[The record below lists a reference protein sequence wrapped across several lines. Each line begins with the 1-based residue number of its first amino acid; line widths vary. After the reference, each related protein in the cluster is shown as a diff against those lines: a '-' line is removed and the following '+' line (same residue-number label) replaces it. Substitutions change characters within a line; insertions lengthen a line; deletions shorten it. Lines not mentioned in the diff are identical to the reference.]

1 MVLIAIF
8 MVMPLS
14 IVRWEAC
21 PLKLIIFRFCMV
33 LSPAVGICAC
43 WNLPACARFCPLAL
57 GSACCCWVLPAVAV
71 FCLLLPAAACC
82 CLLLPAAACCCW
94 LLGSARL
101 CWVLPA
107 CGGSCLLVLGSAL
120 CFWVLP
126 CASGLCLLLLGS
138 ACLCCV
144 NARCLSVR
152 NILPVGFSFMWSN
165 LPILLSGVC
174 CCQGS
179 DLVCISFWS
188 RFWSRF
194 SRLRFPGPFP
204 FPALL
209 WLLCGIFG
217 WCSCLPLALFF
228 GQVLLVDVCCSW
240 SLSLLGRCFLSLPV
254 QCCWVLLRHI
264 RHIMRDMQVSR
275 RQVGHKWRQV
285 GDKCITLYNQAAQS
299 TQTVVGEHARN
310 ASPETEAK

>member
-8 MVMPLS
+8 MVVPLS

-21 PLKLIIFRFCMV
+21 PLKLTIFRFCMV

-57 GSACCCWVLPAVAV
+57 RSACCCWVLPAVAV

-82 CLLLPAAACCCW
+82 CW
-94 LLGSARL
+94 VLGSARL

-126 CASGLCLLLLGS
+126 AAPRFCLLLLLLLLLLLGLGSALCFWVLPCASGFCLLLLGS

-152 NILPVGFSFMWSN
+152 NILPVGFSFTWFN
-165 LPILLSGVC
+165 LPILLSGSLLLPGL
-174 CCQGS
+174 GS
-179 DLVCISFWS
+179 RLHLVLILFLISF
-188 RFWSRF
+188 F
-194 SRLRFPGPFP
+194 
-204 FPALL
+204 
-209 WLLCGIFG
+209 
-217 WCSCLPLALFF
+217 
-228 GQVLLVDVCCSW
+228 
-240 SLSLLGRCFLSLPV
+240 
-254 QCCWVLLRHI
+254 
-264 RHIMRDMQVSR
+264 
-275 RQVGHKWRQV
+275 
-285 GDKCITLYNQAAQS
+285 QA
-299 TQTVVGEHARN
+299 
-310 ASPETEAK
+310 